1 MSVQAKK
8 VSESITII
16 TKIVL
21 PNDTNTY
28 NNLMG
33 GQLMYWMD
41 IAAATTALKHC
52 NAPCVTASVD
62 NISFKTPI
70 KLGNIVHIEAHITR
84 AFHSSMEVY
93 LKVFGED
100 ALQQH
105 KYEGNEAFFTFVAL
119 GNDGKPTK
127 IPEVIAE
134 TVSEKKLYDGALHRR
149 QLRLILAGK
158 LKPTDADELKT
169 IFFPDNSIQ

>member
-8 VSESITII
+8 VSESIT
-16 TKIVL
+16 TMTRIVF
-21 PNDTNTY
+21 PNDTNTF

-41 IAAATTALKHC
+41 ITAAITALKHC
-52 NAPCVTASVD
+52 NKPCVTASVD

-100 ALQQH
+100 ALQRN
-105 KYEGNEAFFTFVAL
+105 KYESNEAFFTFVAL
-119 GNDGKPTK
+119 DPDGKPTK
-127 IPEVIAE
+127 VPEVIAE
-134 TVSEKKLYDGALHRR
+134 TDTEKKLYDGALHRR
-149 QLRLILAGK
+149 QLRLILSGK
-158 LKPTDADELKT
+158 LKPHDADELKALF
-169 IFFPDNSIQ
+169 ISGQ